1 MNSSPPIHSFAK
13 LTRQADIEPHIA
25 DLKSNDAV
33 EEIRLSGNTLGVGA
47 CKALADVLRTKKNL
61 KALSSPICDAFISP
75 NININI
81 IIIPNHTFRAA
92 ENQWQSFKRKHE
104 RASGQRFPGYLGAEN
119 IVKAVA
125 ALGVNISVGEAR
137 ELILLIGE
145 RSTQH

>member
-1 MNSSPPIHSFAK
+1 MY
-13 LTRQADIEPHIA
+13 TY
-25 DLKSNDAV
+25 
-33 EEIRLSGNTLGVGA
+33 
-47 CKALADVLRTKKNL
+47 L

-81 IIIPNHTFRAA
+81 IIIITPNHTFRAA

-145 RSTQH
+145 R